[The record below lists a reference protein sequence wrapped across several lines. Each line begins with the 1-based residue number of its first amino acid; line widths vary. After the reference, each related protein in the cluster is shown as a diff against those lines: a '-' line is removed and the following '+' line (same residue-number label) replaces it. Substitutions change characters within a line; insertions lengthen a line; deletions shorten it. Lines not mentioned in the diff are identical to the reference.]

1 MYNFIRH
8 FIDYLK
14 LRKAI
19 NTADELHAKD
29 GDRYYV
35 MPGSDGKL
43 VIMDRR
49 NFKRLKLK
57 HYINKNATLNDL
69 RRECF
74 YHTPYADGSDRMP
87 AFVRKERAEA
97 YYQWAVFQRIG
108 KKKIRYGTEQGTAH
122 SGKRP

>member
-1 MYNFIRH
+1 MYNFIHH

-19 NTADELHAKD
+19 ITADELHAKD

-43 VIMDRR
+43 IIMDRK
-49 NFKRLKLK
+49 NFKRLKFK
-57 HYINKNATLNDL
+57 HYIDTSVNLNDV

-74 YHTPYADGSDRMP
+74 YHTPYANGSDPMP
-87 AFVRKERAEA
+87 SYVRSIRADN
-97 YYQWAVFQRIG
+97 YYQWAATQRIINRQKKQHG
-108 KKKIRYGTEQGTAH
+108 KQGTAH